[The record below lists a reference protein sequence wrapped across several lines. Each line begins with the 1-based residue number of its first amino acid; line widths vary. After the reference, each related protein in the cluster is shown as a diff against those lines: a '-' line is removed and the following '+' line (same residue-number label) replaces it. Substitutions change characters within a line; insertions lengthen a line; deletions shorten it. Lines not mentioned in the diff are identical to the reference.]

1 MKKVIYRRL
10 LLMPSFA
17 LLTAASCYSQS
28 TEFNLNAY
36 TGMFHFRGPASS
48 SYTTVYTGNVNRVD
62 LPYGR
67 SSGFSYGA
75 ELQGMRVTKQ
85 RIIYG
90 AGLSYESLES
100 HAGID
105 SVGLVGFAGV
115 TYGPTT
121 GKADLRNQFI
131 TLNPFAGYRIWR
143 GKIKLDVLIGVD
155 AAFSL
160 NRTLHS
166 NAPEYRDRKEEVDG
180 PLLDFRPRL
189 QLNARLHKWGI
200 LAGYSRGLT
209 NSYQYTGYEY
219 VKQKK
224 AFTEFWRFGI
234 SYRVKR

>member
-1 MKKVIYRRL
+1 MKTIIHRHLFL
-10 LLMPSFA
+10 LLIFA
-17 LLTAASCYSQS
+17 LLSAASCYSQS

-36 TGMFHFRGPASS
+36 TGLFRFRGPATS
-48 SYTTVYTGNVNRVD
+48 SYTTVYTGNANRVD

-67 SSGFSYGA
+67 SSRFSYGA
-75 ELQGMRVTKQ
+75 EFQGLRVTKQ
-85 RIIYG
+85 HIIYG
-90 AGLSYESLES
+90 VGLSYESLES

-105 SVGLVGFAGV
+105 YVGLVGVAGV
-115 TYGPTT
+115 TYLPTI

-155 AAFSL
+155 AAFCL
-160 NRTLHS
+160 NRTLHAD
-166 NAPEYRDRKEEVDG
+166 APQYPDRKEKIDG
-180 PLLDFRPRL
+180 PALDLRPRL
-189 QLNARLHKWGI
+189 QLNARWRKWGL

-224 AFTEFWRFGI
+224 AFTEFWRFGV
-234 SYRVKR
+234 SYRVK